1 MGKLKTF
8 IEEIKSSEFFKNVFI
23 LSSGTALAQL
33 IPVMI
38 APILSRIYSPEEF
51 GRLALYL
58 AIIQILGS
66 LSTGR
71 YELAILLPKEEK
83 RGVQLT
89 LISIFFTVVVS
100 FISLIVVLVYNT
112 ELAVLLGDPK
122 LDVWLYLVPVSVLMV
137 GVFNAL
143 NYYNTRVKKFKNIAR
158 ANIYKSSGGGVVQL
172 VLGGLK
178 LTSGGLILGQTLSHF
193 FGNIRLS
200 KTLLEN
206 KETILDSKI
215 PELKD
220 LAKRYIDFPKF
231 SMWGIFL
238 NSLSA
243 NVINMFVS
251 RVFSLSTVGFY
262 SLAYRYLGLP
272 STLVGN
278 AFSQVYMVEA
288 SESRRKKGNA
298 KEEFLGVL
306 KKLSVVSLL
315 FLIIGVFFVEEV
327 FVIVFGEEWR
337 FSGKYAR
344 ILIPLFAIRL
354 VVTALSVTFS
364 VFEKQR
370 ESLIWNII
378 LVAASIF
385 AMIISYLCNMEMTL
399 FLYLYSG
406 TLSVFY
412 LVLLYRA
419 YKISKGTN

>member
-1 MGKLKTF
+1 M
-8 IEEIKSSEFFKNVFI
+8 
-23 LSSGTALAQL
+23 AQL

-206 KETILDSKI
+206 KKTILDSKI

-327 FVIVFGEEWR
+327 
-337 FSGKYAR
+337 
-344 ILIPLFAIRL
+344 
-354 VVTALSVTFS
+354 LS
-364 VFEKQR
+364 
-370 ESLIWNII
+370 
-378 LVAASIF
+378 
-385 AMIISYLCNMEMTL
+385 
-399 FLYLYSG
+399 
-406 TLSVFY
+406 
-412 LVLLYRA
+412 
-419 YKISKGTN
+419 